1 MQQANLIVVYASD
14 NRGIVQLGVAVYSLL
29 SSAMENTVYKVY
41 VLSLGISEANR
52 DRVSKLATGG
62 YARHSVVFLEVSESI
77 ASFGLPETDKW
88 PVATWSR
95 IFIPDFLADESGRVL
110 YCDIDTLVCQDTQE
124 LFQTDLRGKAA
135 GVVLEH
141 PSHKNSHFNERLDIP
156 LTCPGY
162 FNAGVMLMDLDV
174 FREKKLVARILDFAE
189 THRDKLTCLDQ
200 DALNG
205 ALCDEVEPM
214 HHKWNWHDGLTRLL
228 LKQRSSSRMLRG
240 ATLEVAVDSA
250 LNPGILHY
258 QGPNKPWRYNYRI
271 ERGRYKEALV
281 KSGFGES
288 RLPGWTFSK
297 WIKSAA
303 YAPIYWL
310 TWRKIRHLHSTFQSR
325 KKLKVEY

>member
-1 MQQANLIVVYASD
+1 MQRADLIVVYASD
-14 NRGIVQLGVAVYSLL
+14 NRGTLQLGVAIYSLF
-29 SSAMENTVYKVY
+29 STAKENTAYKVY
-41 VLSLGISEANR
+41 VLSLGISDVNR
-52 DRVSKLATGG
+52 DRIGKLATET

-77 ASFGLPETDKW
+77 ASFGLPETEKW

-95 IFIPDFLADESGRVL
+95 IFIPDFLAGESGRVL

-124 LFQTDLRGKAA
+124 LFRVDLKGKAA

-156 LTCPGY
+156 LVCPGY
-162 FNAGVMLMDLDV
+162 FNAGVMLMDIDV

-189 THRDKLTCLDQ
+189 THRDRLTCLDQ

-228 LKQRSSSRMLRG
+228 LKQRSSLGMLRG
-240 ATLEVAVDSA
+240 ATLEVAVEAA
-250 LNPGILHY
+250 LSPGILHY
-258 QGPNKPWRYNYRI
+258 QGSNKPWRYNYRI

-288 RLPGWTFSK
+288 RLPGWSLPK
-297 WIKSAA
+297 WLKSVA

-310 TWRKIRHLHSTFQSR
+310 TWLKIKHLHSKFQAKR
-325 KKLKVEY
+325 KFEAQL